1 MSYSNDDLRGTRNA
15 LDEITKNVDLNV
27 IPPQN
32 LNPTGGPNIFTNPY
46 TGATYKHISTT
57 PKVIYYGDVKIEI
70 PDDQEQRKNSW
81 VFYPPDAEIGIEIFD
96 PSQGNLWVDDND
108 AFIVYVYN
116 NGEIGDKQYG
126 WYALT
131 EKKKGYDYFV
141 IQTAADPSQLYVIGE
156 SDAITNDSYIYGDGT
171 LAPLILKQGFL
182 YYNTTDNNLYVWQG
196 ETDQYGNTDGYEGGW
211 IQITRQ
217 TVEPS
222 STDIQVD
229 NSYQLLLKRIEALE
243 LQVSQLS

>member
-1 MSYSNDDLRGTRNA
+1 MSYSNDNLRSTRNA
-15 LDEITKNVDLNV
+15 LDEIERGVDLNV

-32 LNPTGGPNIFTNPY
+32 LDPTGRNIFTNPY
-46 TGATYKHISTT
+46 TGATYKHILNT
-57 PKVIYYGDVKIEI
+57 PPVINYEPDVEIEI
-70 PDDQEQRKNSW
+70 TDDQVQRKNSW

-96 PSQGNLWVDDND
+96 PTQGNLWVDDRD

-116 NGEIGDKQYG
+116 NGEIQDKQYG

-141 IQTAADPSQLYVIGE
+141 IQTAPDPSKLYVIGE
-156 SDAITNDSYIYGDGT
+156 SETITNDSYIYGDGD

-196 ETDQYGNTDGYEGGW
+196 ETDQYGNTDNYEGGW

-222 STDIQVD
+222 LTDIQID
-229 NSYQLLLKRIEALE
+229 DSYQLLLKRI
-243 LQVSQLS
+243 